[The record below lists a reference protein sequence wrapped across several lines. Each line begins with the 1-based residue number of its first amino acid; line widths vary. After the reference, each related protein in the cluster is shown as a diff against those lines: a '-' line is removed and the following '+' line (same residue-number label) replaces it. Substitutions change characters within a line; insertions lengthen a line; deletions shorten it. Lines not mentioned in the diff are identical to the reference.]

1 MKIAR
6 KHALGLGCL
15 AIVGA
20 ITAFAFTLPTGAVS
34 VGGSV
39 EIMVEVYA
47 SNSETQINK
56 PQDGEIFSESKITFS
71 ETHSHANSV
80 SYYLTKLNSDGTV
93 ASKVEIVE
101 QKIEGT
107 DVSGTSTFDLD
118 MNNYGGT
125 GVYIFESKL
134 IGVDGTTHTD
144 HVQFTYAAISA
155 EEPVVSPTGATVKY
169 RVNYTP
175 GVKSLTYQLFD
186 SKNNAISEPIT
197 INTTDPDAGG
207 YMDIEIDVTNLD
219 MDSGSYQIL
228 TIGHSEKDGAG
239 QTIGSDLVKFD
250 YTAPDSPDVP
260 DTGSLLASLNI
271 SRADY
276 LITGI
281 IGFTAISAAA
291 LFVVLKSKRNH

>member
-56 PQDGEIFSESKITFS
+56 PQDGEIFSEPKITFS

-80 SYYLTKLNSDGTV
+80 SYYLTKLNPDGTV

-155 EEPVVSPTGATVKY
+155 EEPVVSPTGTTVKY
-169 RVNYTP
+169 RVNYTT

-219 MDSGSYQIL
+219 MDSGTYQIL

-250 YTAPDSPDVP
+250 YTSPDSPDVP